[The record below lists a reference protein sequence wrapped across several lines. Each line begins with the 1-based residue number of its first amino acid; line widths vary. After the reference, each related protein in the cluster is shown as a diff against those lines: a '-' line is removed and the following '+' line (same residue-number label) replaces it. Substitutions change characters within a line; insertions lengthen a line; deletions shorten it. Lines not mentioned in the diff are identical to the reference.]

1 MLSSHSNPK
10 SDNNSFQLIHR
21 LLCYTLSYKFF
32 ISYIVSMVLII
43 SFGYFFKNHQE
54 IEKYKQITVW
64 YEDLDLEVESTKTFA
79 DFIEKAQNN
88 LQKIY
93 KKDFKNYNLNVSPDI
108 EEKIII
114 DNKRPKS
121 SKDKNYVTWKI
132 EKIEYDLKVFYGYSG
147 VLDFQSEQNSNSRS
161 EEKAQIRTDKIF
173 QTFTQI
179 MGEELDIAANNSD
192 TPIQNFHE
200 FSKKVIGYLTGDDD
214 YWKKIP
220 DLRINSVY
228 ILNTNKEFLIYYP
241 FTSKR
246 LKEKIDYETRPW
258 YRATERNYNS
268 SYEKTDDEG
277 NKSGLTGIY
286 IDLNDNNKPNAI
298 RTLWYK
304 FKVNDDNNDNNDNT
318 YILCLDI
325 FLDKSYQIVQEENL
339 LYLLEE
345 PIKSGILVYL
355 LPLSAVMA
363 LCLSLLYEFRL
374 KPILFRLAKHNDVVP
389 KIKLKRESKHYAGK
403 DEGEIKLNIKGE
415 TKAINRSE
423 QSREA
428 GWNLND
434 IIPNLE
440 FSAKS
445 NESNAREQE
454 ASFSYEFTK
463 VYDLSMLEDKPIYRC
478 IETWRV
484 LSESQSG
491 KTQTI
496 GFFVAHWN
504 TNNSADLE
512 EGLDIKSIY
521 WEQNYEDNLVSL
533 KEQLREH
540 LLLSEKKELVAVLD
554 SQYTRR
560 PTIPPFLERI
570 DSLKTLINSSLYLQ
584 QGKIV
589 FSKIDTLAEL
599 YKEGEVK
606 AICSLHFLK
615 NLKDKQQ
622 WKDFLD
628 APVAERYLIEYK
640 GHKFRD
646 FYDSLDDEIKSKLI
660 NQYSFK
666 IMVCQDDIENIISP
680 QDDFCIISLKNGSK
694 LVAYSFTDHK
704 YSHTNW
710 LGWISWREVDINFY
724 DELYKCQLNKTHLI
738 QTIRAYIEGNY

>member
-21 LLCYTLSYKFF
+21 LLSYTLSSKFF

-43 SFGYFFKNHQE
+43 FFGYVIKNHQE

-79 DFIEKAQNN
+79 DFVEKAQNN

-93 KKDFKNYNLNVSPDI
+93 KKDFKNYNLNVSPDL

-179 MGEELDIAANNSD
+179 MGEELDIAANNGD

-228 ILNTNKEFLIYYP
+228 ILNTNKDFLIYYP

-304 FKVNDDNNDNNDNT
+304 FKVNDDNNDNNDKT

-325 FLDKSYQIVQEENL
+325 FMDKSHQIVQEQNL

-345 PIKSGILVYL
+345 PLNSVILVYL
-355 LPLSAVMA
+355 LPLSAFMA
-363 LCLSLLYEFRL
+363 LSLSLLYEFRL

-463 VYDLSMLEDKPIYRC
+463 VYDLSMLEDKPQYRC

-484 LSESQSG
+484 LSEYQSG

-496 GFFVAHWN
+496 GLFVAHWN

-512 EGLDIKSIY
+512 QGLDIKSIY
-521 WEQNYEDNLVSL
+521 WEQDYEYNLESL
-533 KEQLREH
+533 KKQLKDH
-540 LLLSEKKELVAVLD
+540 LLISEKRELVPVLD
-554 SQYTRR
+554 PQYTRR
-560 PTIPPFLERI
+560 QTIPPFFEKI
-570 DSLKTLINSSLYLQ
+570 DSLKTLINTSSYLQ

-589 FSKIDTLAEL
+589 FSEICTLAEL
-599 YKEGEVK
+599 YKEGTVK
-606 AICSLHFLK
+606 AICSLHFLT
-615 NLKDKQQ
+615 NLKKKQQ
-622 WKDFLD
+622 LKDFLD
-628 APVAERYLIEYK
+628 VPVAERYLIEYEEDE
-640 GHKFRD
+640 FRD
-646 FYDSLDDEIKSKLI
+646 FYDSLDDETKSKLI

-666 IMVCQDDIENIISP
+666 IMVYQDDIDNIISP

-694 LVAYSFTDHK
+694 LVAYSFTDDQ
-704 YSHTNW
+704 YSHTSW
-710 LGWISWREVDINFY
+710 LGWISWREVDSQFY

-738 QTIRAYIEGNY
+738 KTIRAYIEGKS